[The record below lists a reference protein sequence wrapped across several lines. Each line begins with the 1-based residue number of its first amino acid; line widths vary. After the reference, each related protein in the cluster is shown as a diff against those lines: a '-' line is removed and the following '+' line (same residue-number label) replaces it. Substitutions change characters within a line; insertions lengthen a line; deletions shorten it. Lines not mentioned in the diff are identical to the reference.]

1 MRNVLMSGQF
11 SIEGRLPLKVLIV
24 DDEKHIRQSLA
35 AHLEDNDYNVITAEN
50 GSQGLALIVSEK
62 PDLVLLDLKMPQM
75 NGIDV
80 LRHSRKIM
88 PDLPVIVISG
98 ANRIED
104 VVKALR
110 HGAWDYIEKP
120 IRNFNVLDHSI
131 NRALEK
137 AILIEENKAYQ
148 KNLESMVTERTRELK
163 NANTHLS
170 DINARLH
177 KIVETTQRLHG
188 CIEMEHFGKKVLE
201 EFAAQ
206 MAATGGSL
214 YLLEEKGLRLVHSI
228 VSGHTPDYIPF
239 PLPED
244 SVFKTILEKGQ
255 ALLVNNIEEDNVYL
269 PSGWPGYSNG
279 SFLAFPIREDYG
291 TPIGII
297 TLHDKQTPPFV
308 DQDKE
313 IGAILSSYCC
323 ETIRAIKAF
332 QASKEKEVQLQQAQK
347 MEAIG
352 TLAGGIAHDF
362 NNILAGIFGYAELAK
377 MDLDTNEKAGKYIDQ
392 VMMGARRA
400 GEIVSQILTFSRQ
413 AESEMKPVKIYLIVK
428 EAVKFLRS
436 SIPSTIHI
444 SENVEIK
451 DTALADATQIHQ
463 VVMNLGTN
471 AYHAMRETG
480 GTLSVSLRKTEL
492 FKKDLEE
499 GCPYGEYIVL
509 QIADTGCG
517 IDESVMDR
525 IFDPYFTTK
534 EVFHGTGLGLAV
546 VSSIV
551 KKHNG
556 MIKINSQIGKGT
568 VVDVFF
574 PIFNNVLDKCVK
586 PEYSTQNLEGTE
598 HILLVDDEQGILD
611 STRQMLRNM
620 GYTISGFADGISAF
634 KAFTKA
640 PDAFDLVITDM
651 SMPNMDGR
659 VLSEKILSLRK
670 EIPVILCTGFH
681 ETFTETDAVKMG
693 IARYLHKPV
702 TIQTLTLAI
711 REELGRREKDHGTN

>member
-1 MRNVLMSGQF
+1 
-11 SIEGRLPLKVLIV
+11 LKVLII
-24 DDEKHIRQSLA
+24 DDERNIRQSLA
-35 AHLEDNDYNVITAEN
+35 AYLEDNNYDVITAEN
-50 GSQGLALIVSEK
+50 GWQGLAFISSEK

-75 NGIDV
+75 DGIDV
-80 LRHSRKIM
+80 LRHCKKIM

-110 HGAWDYIEKP
+110 HGAWDYLEKP
-120 IRNFNVLDHSI
+120 IQNFNVLDHSI
-131 NRALEK
+131 SRALEK
-137 AILIEENKAYQ
+137 AILIRENKAYQ
-148 KNLESMVTERTRELK
+148 QNLESMVKERTRELK

-188 CIEMEHFGKKVLE
+188 CVEMEHFGKKVLE
-201 EFAAQ
+201 EFAAH

-214 YLLEEKGLRLVHSI
+214 YLLEENGLRLVHSI
-228 VSGHTPDYIPF
+228 VSGHTPEFIVF

-244 SVFKTILEKGQ
+244 SVFKTVLEKGQ
-255 ALLVNNIEEDNVYL
+255 ALLVNNIEEENIYL

-297 TLHDKQTPPFV
+297 TLHNKKTPPFV

-332 QASKEKEVQLQQAQK
+332 QASKEKEIQLQQAQK

-362 NNILAGIFGYAELAK
+362 NNILSGIIGYAELAK
-377 MDLDTNEKAGKYIDQ
+377 MGLKANEKTSKYIDQ
-392 VMMGARRA
+392 VKNGARRA

-413 AESEMKPVKIYLIVK
+413 AESEMKPLKIYLIVK

-444 SENVEIK
+444 NENVETK
-451 DTALADATQIHQ
+451 EMSLADATQIHQ

-480 GTLSVSLRKTEL
+480 GTLSVSLKKAEPS
-492 FKKDLEE
+492 KKDLEE
-499 GCPYGEYIVL
+499 GCFLGEYIVL

-517 IDESVMDR
+517 IDEKVMDR

-534 EVFHGTGLGLAV
+534 EVSQGTGLGLAV

-574 PIFNNVLDKCVK
+574 PIFNNALDKCAK
-586 PEYSTQNLEGTE
+586 PEYSIKKLEGTE

-611 STRQMLRNM
+611 STQQILSTM
-620 GYTISGFADGISAF
+620 GYTISGFSDGISAF
-634 KAFTKA
+634 KAFAKK
-640 PDAFDLVITDM
+640 PEAFDLVITDM

-659 VLSEKILSLRK
+659 LLSEKILSLQK
-670 EIPVILCTGFH
+670 DIPVILCTGFH
-681 ETFTETDAVKMG
+681 ETFTEKDAVKMG
-693 IARYLHKPV
+693 IRRYLHKPV

>member
-1 MRNVLMSGQF
+1 
-11 SIEGRLPLKVLIV
+11 LKLLII

-35 AHLEDNDYNVITAEN
+35 VHLEDNDFNVITAKN
-50 GSQGLALIVSEK
+50 GQQGLELILAEK
-62 PDLVLLDLKMPQM
+62 PDLVLLDLRMPQM
-75 NGIDV
+75 DGIDV
-80 LRHSRKIM
+80 LRQGKKIM

-110 HGAWDYIEKP
+110 HGAWDYLEKP
-120 IRNFNVLDHSI
+120 ILNFNVLDHSI

-137 AILIEENKAYQ
+137 AILIEENKTYQ
-148 KNLESMVTERTRELK
+148 KNLESMVKERTRELK
-163 NANTHLS
+163 NANTHLC

-188 CIEMEHFGKKVLE
+188 CVEMEHFGKKVLE
-201 EFAAQ
+201 EFAAL

-214 YLLEEKGLRLVHSI
+214 YLLEENGLRLVHSI
-228 VSGHTPDYIPF
+228 ISGHTPEFIPF
-239 PLPED
+239 PLPEE
-244 SVFKTILEKGQ
+244 SVFKTVLEKGQ
-255 ALLVNNIEEDNVYL
+255 ALLVNNIEEENIYL

-291 TPIGII
+291 APIGII

-332 QASKEKEVQLQQAQK
+332 QASKEKEIQLQQAQK

-362 NNILAGIFGYAELAK
+362 NNILSGIIGYAELAK
-377 MDLDTNEKAGKYIDQ
+377 MDLNTNTKAGRYIDQ
-392 VMMGARRA
+392 VKIGARRA

-413 AESEMKPVKIYLIVK
+413 TESEMKPIKIYLIVK

-444 SENVEIK
+444 SENVATH
-451 DTALADATQIHQ
+451 DMAFADPTQIHQ

-480 GTLSVSLRKTEL
+480 GTLSVSLKKAEL
-492 FKKDLEE
+492 SNNDLEE
-499 GCPYGEYIVL
+499 GCPFGEYIVL

-517 IDESVMDR
+517 IDDGVMDR

-534 EVFHGTGLGLAV
+534 AVSQGTGLGLAV

-568 VVDVFF
+568 IVDVFF
-574 PIFNNVLDKCVK
+574 PIFNNTLDHCEE
-586 PEYSTQNLEGTE
+586 PEYSVKNLEGTE
-598 HILLVDDEQGILD
+598 HILLVDDEHGILD
-611 STRQMLRNM
+611 STRQMLSNM

-634 KAFTKA
+634 KAFAKA
-640 PDAFDLVITDM
+640 PAAFDLVITDM

-659 VLSEKILSLRK
+659 VLSEKILSVRK

-693 IARYLHKPV
+693 IRRYLHKPV

-711 REELGRREKDHGTN
+711 RDELGRREKDHGTN